1 MDKRYEHI
9 QIIEEQMGLPSKI
22 KIKYNNGEELEVG
35 QNSSSIEILNH
46 FTQFA
51 KQLEIEGYAIPRDSA
66 GIIDLR
72 KFIDEETS
80 KSNGK
85 ITRNLTNINAVN
97 VASTAEIETH
107 TSTEA
112 QETTEE
118 KDNKRNLKIRVLA
131 LLTALGIGVGGYVL
145 GNVSR
150 NSANQKPT
158 GPIVIVDSSKDPVT
172 NNFTNRLD
180 QIASNQ
186 QQIGEQLVDVVSGR
200 VTSYDELDEALSNE
214 MALSF
219 ANMDNIS
226 NYINGKKLTGN
237 VYYANFRNVYIYDNI
252 DYYAVDRFNI
262 LRDNILASAYNEQN
276 KTATKESIKAFY
288 KNFVDFVYNGQK
300 LYCRPLDMEYTFADL
315 SPSAQHTIL
324 SMGLGVLTV
333 EYNFNATIDG
343 KKCDRV
349 SIGTKTEELR
359 QQVYE
364 TLSQNQKI
372 RR

>member
-1 MDKRYEHI
+1 MSYPNELIKGKKKGYLFMEKTFDMNTFIQDFKSSCAKVQVKEFDKGETITTY
-9 QIIEEQMGLPSKI
+9 IE
-22 KIKYNNGEELEVG
+22 
-35 QNSSSIEILNH
+35 
-46 FTQFA
+46 
-51 KQLEIEGYAIPRDSA
+51 
-66 GIIDLR
+66 
-72 KFIDEETS
+72 
-80 KSNGK
+80 
-85 ITRNLTNINAVN
+85 
-97 VASTAEIETH
+97 
-107 TSTEA
+107 
-112 QETTEE
+112 
-118 KDNKRNLKIRVLA
+118 KRNQLCILESGEAELIRYDFNGTKTIIRHYNQHSIFGEVF
-131 LLTALGIGVGGYVL
+131 YP
-145 GNVSR
+145 
-150 NSANQKPT
+150 AN
-158 GPIVIVDSSKDPVT
+158 T
-172 NNFTNRLD
+172 NNEHF
-180 QIASNQ
+180 
-186 QQIGEQLVDVVSGR
+186 
-200 VTSYDELDEALSNE
+200 VTA
-214 MALSF
+214 
-219 ANMDNIS
+219 
-226 NYINGKKLTGN
+226 KKKCKVL
-237 VYYANFRNVYIYDNI
+237 VYIYDNI

-262 LRDNILASAYNEQN
+262 LIDNLLASAYNEQN